1 MKVFKTKKELKT
13 YFKEFRSENSKIG
26 FVPTMGALHKGH
38 LSLLEK
44 SIENNDITIA
54 SIFVNPT
61 QFNKKEDLENYP
73 RTLES
78 DLSLLESISCDVVFI
93 PSVKEIYTN
102 SVTSSHFNF
111 DGLETLMEGKY
122 REGHFNGVG
131 TIVKKLF
138 EIILPTNAYF
148 GEKDFQQL
156 QIIRKMVEKTALDV
170 TVVCC
175 ATHRETSG
183 LAMSSRNARLTTE
196 EKEAATIIYKTLQ
209 EVKKKINH
217 LPLTDINKWVAS
229 KFIQQPL
236 FTLEYFTIA
245 EEETL
250 KSVTKISPKKNY
262 RAFIAA
268 YAREVRLI
276 DTISL
281 NS

>member
-102 SVTSSHFNF
+102 TVTSSHFNF